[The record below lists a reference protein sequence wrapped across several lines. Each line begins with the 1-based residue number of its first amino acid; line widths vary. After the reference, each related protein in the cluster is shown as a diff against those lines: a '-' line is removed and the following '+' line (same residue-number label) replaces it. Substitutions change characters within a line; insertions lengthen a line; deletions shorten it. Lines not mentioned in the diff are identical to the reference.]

1 MKRLL
6 FIGGTFALMMLSL
19 GFLLKLMEYEGS
31 GLLIL
36 FGLAGSTLTLVVG
49 AIKQKT
55 LLFYTSSLTM
65 ILLLLAWVFNG
76 LQLPGANLLYMSG
89 MLVLTLI
96 LIPLLGF
103 WIYKHS
109 SSS

>member
-6 FIGGTFALMMLSL
+6 FIAGTFTLMMLSL
-19 GFLLKLMEYEGS
+19 GFLLKVMEYDGA

-36 FGLAGSTLTLVVG
+36 LGLLGFTLTLIVG
-49 AIKQKT
+49 AIKEKT

-65 ILLLLAWVFNG
+65 ILLVLAWLFNG
-76 LQLPGANLLYMSG
+76 LELPGANLLYMSG

-96 LIPLLGF
+96 LIPLAGF

-109 SSS
+109 

>member
-19 GFLLKLMEYEGS
+19 GFLLRLMEYEGS

-36 FGLAGSTLTLVVG
+36 FGLAGFTVILIVG
-49 AIKQKT
+49 AVKQKT

-65 ILLLLAWVFNG
+65 ILLLLAWVFSG
-76 LQLPGANLLYMSG
+76 LELPGANLLFMSG

-96 LIPLLGF
+96 LLPLFGF

-109 SSS
+109 

>member
-19 GFLLKLMEYEGS
+19 GFLLRLNEYEGS

-36 FGLAGSTLTLVVG
+36 FGLAGFTVILVIG
-49 AIKQKT
+49 AVKQKT

-65 ILLLLAWVFNG
+65 ILLLLAWVFSG
-76 LQLPGANLLYMSG
+76 LELPGANLLFMSG

-96 LIPLLGF
+96 LLPLFGF

-109 SSS
+109 

>member
-6 FIGGTFALMMLSL
+6 FFAGTFALMMLSL
-19 GFLLKLMEYEGS
+19 GFLLKVMEYDGA

-36 FGLAGSTLTLVVG
+36 FGLVGFTLILIVG

-55 LLFYTSSLTM
+55 LMFYTSSLTM

-76 LQLPGANLLYMSG
+76 LELPGANLLYMSG

-96 LIPLLGF
+96 LIPLVGF
-103 WIYKHS
+103 WIHKHS
-109 SSS
+109 

>member
-1 MKRLL
+1 MKRVL
-6 FIGGTFALMMLSL
+6 FIAGTFTLMMLSL
-19 GFLLKLMEYEGS
+19 GFLLKVMEYDGA
-31 GLLIL
+31 GLLVL
-36 FGLAGSTLTLVVG
+36 FGLAGFTVVLVLG
-49 AIKQKT
+49 AIHGRN

-76 LQLPGANLLYMSG
+76 LALPGADLLYMSG
-89 MLVLTLI
+89 MLVLTLV

-109 SSS
+109 